1 MATQATTL
9 TRPLAPASA
18 GVMLPAFTLWWRE
31 IVRFYRQPTR
41 VVGVLA
47 SPLVFWLV
55 IGSGF
60 GTSFR
65 SGGGP
70 GQQHYLDYFYPGALI
85 MIVLFTSI
93 FTMMSVI
100 EDRKEGFLLSVLV
113 APVPRTAIVL
123 GKVLGGT
130 TLSAVQ
136 GLIFLIFAPFAGV
149 HLELAQV
156 LLAAV
161 VVFLVSFALTA
172 LGFAIAWPMDSSQ
185 AFHGIVNLFLI
196 PLWLL
201 SGALFPIQNA
211 SKWIKV
217 IMRLN
222 PLTYGVEALRGLLY
236 PGAETTF
243 PLPSAMA
250 TLRSVFAGNVWTR
263 ITDGKP
269 PHHEARRLIV
279 GNSIAEQYAFF
290 PALNATLNG
299 TSAALLLTGRSP
311 DCSRAHCRTPR
322 LHDCCGSCVGS
333 VSGVLSILPLQSRKH
348 SIPGRG
354 MGTSRLF
361 HDSDFPCHTGDRHR
375 AAGDHHF
382 DSRAEGAV
390 SAASGDRALDVAF
403 VDVCFRH
410 GCDCLFHALPMVPA
424 QLVASDGDSSR

>member
-9 TRPLAPASA
+9 ARATVPASA
-18 GVMLPAFTLWWRE
+18 GTALPAFTLWWRE
-31 IVRFYRQPTR
+31 IVRFYRQPAR

-136 GLIFLIFAPFAGV
+136 GMIFLIFAPFAGV
-149 HLELAQV
+149 HLELLQV
-156 LLAAV
+156 LLVAA
-161 VVFLVSFALTA
+161 VVFLVSFSLTA

-201 SGALFPIQNA
+201 SGALFPLAGA
-211 SKWIKV
+211 SGWIRI
-217 IMRLN
+217 IMHLN

-236 PGAETTF
+236 PGADTSF

-250 TLRSVFAGNVWTR
+250 TLLLFSLVMLG
-263 ITDGKP
+263 
-269 PHHEARRLIV
+269 L
-279 GNSIAEQYAFF
+279 
-290 PALNATLNG
+290 
-299 TSAALLLTGRSP
+299 AALMANRRSTRP
-311 DCSRAHCRTPR
+311 
-322 LHDCCGSCVGS
+322 
-333 VSGVLSILPLQSRKH
+333 
-348 SIPGRG
+348 
-354 MGTSRLF
+354 
-361 HDSDFPCHTGDRHR
+361 
-375 AAGDHHF
+375 AA
-382 DSRAEGAV
+382 
-390 SAASGDRALDVAF
+390 
-403 VDVCFRH
+403 
-410 GCDCLFHALPMVPA
+410 
-424 QLVASDGDSSR
+424 